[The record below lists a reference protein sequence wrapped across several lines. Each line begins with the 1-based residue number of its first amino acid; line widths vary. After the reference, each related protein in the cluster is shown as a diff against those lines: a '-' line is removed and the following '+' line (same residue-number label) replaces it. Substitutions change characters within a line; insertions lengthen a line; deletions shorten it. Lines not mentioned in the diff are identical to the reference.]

1 MTDVSV
7 TGAESAAATTGAI
20 QQLAERWIREGMA
33 AAPDRGEGGGGA
45 GRSAPGF
52 VCSPA
57 GLWLALAAVAA
68 G

>member
-20 QQLAERWIREGMA
+20 QQLAECWIREGMA
-33 AAPDRGEGGGGA
+33 AAPDRGESGGGA
-45 GRSAPGF
+45 GRSTPGF

-57 GLWLALAAVAA
+57 GLWLALAA
-68 G
+68 